1 MQMEAIMIKAQ
12 AWLLRLVLACA
23 ASLAV
28 GGVSAQSTPDYDYTN
43 WTSVPFVAPE
53 PGTETFLRSYSETVD
68 GTLTTDIIES
78 FWLGG
83 DGYMYVNVV
92 ANNAL
97 VGSFRYAVGSGSS
110 EQGGEPFYPPGGSE
124 WEPPTDAGFYD
135 SIPAVPEP
143 GVVAMVLAGG
153 ALVLWRRHK
162 KPTSG
167 AVVRQR

>member
-1 MQMEAIMIKAQ
+1 MQTEVIMLIGHT
-12 AWLLRLVLACA
+12 WLTRLVLAFGVWA
-23 ASLAV
+23 AM
-28 GGVSAQSTPDYDYTN
+28 GGASAQSTPDYDYTN
-43 WTSVPFVAPE
+43 WVSVPFVAPE

-78 FWLGG
+78 FWLGD

-97 VGSFRYAVGSGSS
+97 VGSFRYQVGAGSS
-110 EQGGEPFYPPGGSE
+110 EGGSEPFYPPGGSE
-124 WEPPTDAGFYD
+124 WDPPSDAGFYD

-143 GVVAMVLAGG
+143 GAVAMVLAGG

-167 AVVRQR
+167 VGDRQH